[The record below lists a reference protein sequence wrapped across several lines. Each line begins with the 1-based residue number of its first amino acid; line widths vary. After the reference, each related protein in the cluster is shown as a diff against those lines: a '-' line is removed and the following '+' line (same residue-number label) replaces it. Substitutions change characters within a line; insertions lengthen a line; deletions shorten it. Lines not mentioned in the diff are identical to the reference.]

1 MIGDGTSGGA
11 IGICPTGSC
20 AHFGC
25 GRGEDDLVILSRGN
39 LDPLGAGNAGC
50 QRRSTGEFRRPRDNG
65 TAGCSGWASRMP
77 SLVARTVLH
86 CVPPFALSTNMAAR
100 THNTSLLIDARVV
113 PSLVRDRPGWCT
125 PAVPGTLMHSV
136 RFAAAAMRRVFRWR
150 TACVPSSRH
159 AVVFVS
165 EDPDKRASCID
176 GFYTR
181 KAASH
186 RPILASMRT
195 NARTCQHA

>member
-39 LDPLGAGNAGC
+39 LDPLSAGNASC
-50 QRRSTGEFRRPRDNG
+50 QRRSTDEFRRPRDKG
-65 TAGCSGWASRMP
+65 TAGRSGWGSRMP

-86 CVPPFALSTNMAAR
+86 LDPPFALSTNMAAR

-113 PSLVRDRPGWCT
+113 PSLVRDRPGWHDACR
-125 PAVPGTLMHSV
+125 PKDAEALHEI
-136 RFAAAAMRRVFRWR
+136 RRHRHAASIPLENRL
-150 TACVPSSRH
+150 VPSSRR
-159 AVVFVS
+159 AVVVVPD
-165 EDPDKRASCID
+165 DPAKRASCID

-181 KAASH
+181 IAASH
-186 RPILASMRT
+186 RPVLASLQRNPRT
-195 NARTCQHA
+195 FEHS